1 MMRGPIV
8 RPVKNGPGIQVR
20 FMNVSYLLF
29 CHVNWRYNIS
39 LRASSVHCEQGGC
52 FPVRVVVRTGIATD
66 DSIQRCM
73 HFSSNK
79 KYQDVQ
85 GGNDESCMALPKLE
99 ELVSKRDF
107 IGAITLLQVPQ
118 GKDTG
123 TLNNEWFAYCYFH
136 SGQYSRALQVYETLL
151 ATPEADPMSQI
162 YAASCEFYL
171 GNYKD
176 AVTLVE
182 TGPPCALA
190 TRILLHCAHAVG
202 DEEKLVEYHGQVSKT
217 LLEDQ
222 LSLAAIHFRR
232 SHFQVHLESTAPVP
246 SNSVVSLAYLF
257 G

>member
-1 MMRGPIV
+1 
-8 RPVKNGPGIQVR
+8 
-20 FMNVSYLLF
+20 
-29 CHVNWRYNIS
+29 
-39 LRASSVHCEQGGC
+39 
-52 FPVRVVVRTGIATD
+52 
-66 DSIQRCM
+66 
-73 HFSSNK
+73 
-79 KYQDVQ
+79 
-85 GGNDESCMALPKLE
+85 MALPKLE
-99 ELVSKRDF
+99 ELVRKRDF
-107 IGAITLLQVPQ
+107 LGAITLLQVSQ

-123 TLNNEWFAYCYFH
+123 TLNNDWFAYCYFH

-151 ATPEADPMSQI
+151 AAPDADPMSRI
-162 YAASCEFYL
+162 YAASCQFYL

-182 TGPPCALA
+182 TGPPCPLA

-232 SHFQVHLESTAPVP
+232 SHFQVRSRSTAPAP
-246 SNSVVSLAYLF
+246 RNSAMFSACQL